1 MLLLDGPDEPTT
13 DSKRVYAK
21 DDSRTSEGRPI
32 YVEQSK
38 SDLTP
43 FDSEAPLNPFY
54 NFTMDPIMA
63 AEIKYCD
70 GHWIFTHEYIRK
82 SIDAFEEDYESDCHW
97 LIRSPETDVYDV
109 LEVEGKCKYGDFFA
123 FTMFSMIQQ
132 KLKLLRS
139 SKGKYGLAKSR
150 TQRLAL
156 HVTNVKMTLIATS
169 MENAFLMGHATVMPK
184 MA

>member
-43 FDSEAPLNPFY
+43 FDSEATLHPTY
-54 NFTMDPIMA
+54 NFTMDPIMP

-97 LIRSPETDVYDV
+97 LIRSPETDVFDV
-109 LEVEGKCKYGDFFA
+109 LQVEGKCKYYGDFFA
-123 FTMFSMIQQ
+123 FAMFSMMQQ
-132 KLKLLRS
+132 KLKLFGS
-139 SKGKYGLAKSR
+139 S
-150 TQRLAL
+150 
-156 HVTNVKMTLIATS
+156 
-169 MENAFLMGHATVMPK
+169 
-184 MA
+184 